1 MKDYYY
7 LLLLAFNGNAQI
19 LRSCK
24 MDYQNREKSETNYI
38 LTFNAVI
45 ENDWHLSQF
54 TDGPLPL
61 EIIFKIKRIST

>member
-1 MKDYYY
+1 
-7 LLLLAFNGNAQI
+7 
-19 LRSCK
+19 